1 MNPEIR
7 FRVPKHV
14 LALAQ
19 DKAQELGLQS
29 SRGRTGG
36 ASELAR
42 GALYAFLGL
51 GLPDELQKRVPVQ
64 FERVRAQG
72 VEEGRDN
79 FFQVT
84 VHHRVC
90 DDYRKKSAL
99 KAGRKISSRQTTI
112 FEFPQGELPH
122 FLVPFITL
130 SASGAPLA
138 VLNLEGRL
146 SPRPRVLHEL
156 VSQEEKATLK
166 ELQICLEDLQNR
178 KSQREKEREDREE
191 TLKKGKTILRVW
203 SQKHGSELLQARL
216 KGGFEWLELAAH
228 EYALSH
234 LAELGLDSLV
244 FMPLTHSLEAEN
256 PTYRNLRPQTEPQ
269 LSSIQQ
275 LEKLKEITDPGLS
288 VQIVLVED
296 RHGRLLEGL
305 HLTFQTPIGV
315 RLNFLH
321 HLIPAK

>member
-14 LALAQ
+14 LGLAQ
-19 DKAQELGLQS
+19 DKARELGLQS
-29 SRGRTGG
+29 ARGRTGG
-36 ASELAR
+36 ASELAP
-42 GALYAFLGL
+42 GALFAFLGL
-51 GLPDELQKRVPVQ
+51 GLPEELQKRVPVQ
-64 FERVRAQG
+64 FEKVRAQG
-72 VEEGRDN
+72 VDEGRDN

-90 DDYRKKSAL
+90 DEYRKKSAL
-99 KAGRKISSRQTTI
+99 KAGRKISSRQTTV

-122 FLVPFITL
+122 FLIPYITL
-130 SASGAPLA
+130 SASGSPLA
-138 VLNLEGRL
+138 VLNLEGPL
-146 SPRPRVLHEL
+146 SPRPHALHEL
-156 VSQEEKATLK
+156 VARGEKATLE
-166 ELQICLEDLQNR
+166 ELQSCLEDLENR
-178 KSQREKEREDREE
+178 KVQREKEREEREE
-191 TLKKGKTILRVW
+191 TLKRGRKILRIW

-216 KGGFEWLELAAH
+216 KGEFEWLELAAH

-234 LAELGLDSLV
+234 LSELGLDSPI

-256 PTYRNLRPQTEPQ
+256 LTYRNLRPQTKPQ
-269 LSSIQQ
+269 LSSIQEF
-275 LEKLKEITDPGLS
+275 EKLKEITDTGLS

-296 RHGRLLEGL
+296 QHRQLMEGL